1 MSFCERVVCTF
12 TTLKCSVIRTS
23 CNFLTSD
30 VDECYNSTICG
41 PYSICENLPGNYSC
55 SCKVGF
61 EPMDKTKQPNET
73 NVCIGMWK
81 LIYLY
86 LKSLVFALS
95 LCLCVSLLFQKYLCD
110 HYNVTRLLYW
120 VKKGLGWQNTL
131 NHRVI
136 AVLVSE
142 GWINDELSKCS
153 MKHWQCHGLAKLI
166 QTFFFK
172 KKKERRNTLSQNV
185 ETMQRL
191 NLIYYK

>member
-1 MSFCERVVCTF
+1 MNC

-30 VDECYNSTICG
+30 IDECYNSTICG
-41 PYSICENLPGNYSC
+41 PYSICQNLPGNYSC

-61 EPMDKTKQPNET
+61 EPMDITKQPNET

-110 HYNVTRLLYW
+110 HYNVTRLL
-120 VKKGLGWQNTL
+120 
-131 NHRVI
+131 
-136 AVLVSE
+136 
-142 GWINDELSKCS
+142 LSK
-153 MKHWQCHGLAKLI
+153 
-166 QTFFFK
+166 
-172 KKKERRNTLSQNV
+172 ERPRLTKYIKSQGHCCFSV
-185 ETMQRL
+185 RRMD
-191 NLIYYK
+191 

>member
-95 LCLCVSLLFQKYLCD
+95 LCLCVSPAISKVFMWPLQCHKI
-110 HYNVTRLLYW
+110 
-120 VKKGLGWQNTL
+120 
-131 NHRVI
+131 VI
-136 AVLVSE
+136 
-142 GWINDELSKCS
+142 LSK
-153 MKHWQCHGLAKLI
+153 
-166 QTFFFK
+166 
-172 KKKERRNTLSQNV
+172 ERPRLTKYIKSQGHCCFSVRRMN
-185 ETMQRL
+185 
-191 NLIYYK
+191 